1 MSSCDSATRATV
13 QLDQQ
18 WPLLSALP
26 PLAALPTA
34 PACART
40 FVRLTLAV
48 WHLSTFSDTAELLA
62 SELVSNVVQVS
73 ADGAEQPTHHFAE
86 PLVIRV
92 CLLTDDERILLEVW
106 DEAPGI
112 PQVCHAATDDERG
125 RGLALVEA
133 LAEQWGWRP
142 ATGRPGK
149 CTWATL
155 RIRP

>member
-1 MSSCDSATRATV
+1 MSSFDSATCATAPP
-13 QLDQQ
+13 DQQ
-18 WPLLSALP
+18 WPLSSALP

-48 WHLSTFSDTAELLA
+48 WHLSTLSDTAELLA
-62 SELVSNVVQVS
+62 SELVSNVVQAS
-73 ADGAEQPTHHFAE
+73 ADGAEQPTHHCAE

-92 CLLTDDERILLEVW
+92 CLLTDGERILLEVW
-106 DEAPGI
+106 DEAPGL
-112 PQVCHAATDDERG
+112 PRVCHTATDDERG